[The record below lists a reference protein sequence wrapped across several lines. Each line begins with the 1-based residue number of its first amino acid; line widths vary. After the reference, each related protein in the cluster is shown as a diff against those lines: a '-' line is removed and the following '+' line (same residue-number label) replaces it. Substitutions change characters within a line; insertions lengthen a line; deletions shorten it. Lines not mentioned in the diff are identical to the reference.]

1 VLICGWRPGPPLK
14 IRASLAVTDPLTA
27 AGPLETPGPFAILD
41 PLATFDPLTV
51 PGVGVCGLLMLR
63 PAWALLE
70 KL

>member
-1 VLICGWRPGPPLK
+1 
-14 IRASLAVTDPLTA
+14 
-27 AGPLETPGPFAILD
+27 LD
-41 PLATFDPLTV
+41 PLATFDPLAV